1 MPCKTR
7 KKYLPNS
14 QKPPL
19 LFFEPPLDGARYHTV
34 PQVRGALN
42 PKSFLFEEQRQS
54 SSTACCSWVSPQFD
68 QLPPPAPRGRRGRKK
83 CLSAT
88 SILDRSSQLSRKS
101 SVCKFQSL
109 SFQRRSTA
117 QALHQ
122 KHARG
127 KKAVE
132 SAVGANEDQQGLQ
145 VHKVGSLSTEYL
157 SNQDETETPKL
168 RTSLRKGTAERRG
181 LSEMTPEGAAS
192 TSSRCVEPLR
202 TSAAN
207 VARHDTSPASC
218 SAWTPASVTHHT
230 PGTDNVFSPP
240 DVETPQL
247 HHDGGSSSISF
258 LRMLL
263 PVSQPLT
270 PPHTVTSEIL
280 ATDTPER
287 DYGVKV
293 TWRRRK
299 GLMRLLRDR
308 GQLTSA
314 EALISI

>member
-1 MPCKTR
+1 MPRKTR
-7 KKYLPNS
+7 KKYLPYS
-14 QKPPL
+14 QKPSL
-19 LFFEPPLDGARYHTV
+19 LFFEPPLDDARYHNV

-42 PKSFLFEEQRQS
+42 PKSFLDEEQRQNS
-54 SSTACCSWVSPQFD
+54 CTACSSWVSPQFD

-83 CLSAT
+83 CLSAP
-88 SILDRSSQLSRKS
+88 SILDRSSHLSRKG
-101 SVCKFQSL
+101 SVCKFQAL

-117 QALHQ
+117 QPLHQ
-122 KHARG
+122 KHARR

-132 SAVGANEDQQGLQ
+132 STLGAHEEQQGLQ

-157 SNQDETETPKL
+157 SNQDETETPTQI
-168 RTSLRKGTAERRG
+168 TSLRKGTAERRR
-181 LSEMTPEGAAS
+181 LSEVTPEDAAS
-192 TSSRCVEPLR
+192 TSSRCVGALR

-207 VARHDTSPASC
+207 VARHGKSPASC
-218 SAWTPASVTHHT
+218 SAQTPASATHHT
-230 PGTDNVFSPP
+230 PGTDNVFSPL
-240 DVETPQL
+240 DVETPEL
-247 HHDGGSSSISF
+247 HHDGSSSF
-258 LRMLL
+258 LRLLL
-263 PVSQPLT
+263 PASQPMT

-299 GLMRLLRDR
+299 GLMRLLIDR
-308 GQLTSA
+308 GYLSSA